1 MPASD
6 STDAERDVA
15 TRMPRA
21 QRRREILAAAGAEF
35 ARGGYAGTTT
45 DAVARAAGVSQPYVV
60 RMFGGKNK
68 LFLAVLEDAVERI
81 AAAFNTRFDELEAAG
96 AADPAAGTVPAQT
109 WEQLGLAYVSLVT
122 DRHYP
127 LVLMQG
133 FVAAS
138 DPDIGE
144 AARAAMNRIH
154 TLIADRTGAGDDEV
168 RDFIAHGML
177 INVLVAIDAPAHH
190 GAHPG
195 LDALTACIGLTASPG
210 APAS

>member
-1 MPASD
+1 MSASRPTPAE
-6 STDAERDVA
+6 ERAPA

-21 QRRREILAAAGAEF
+21 QRRSEILVAAGTEF

-68 LFLAVLEDAVERI
+68 LFLAVLDDAVTRI
-81 AAAFNTRFDELEAAG
+81 AAAFATRFDALEADG
-96 AADPAAGTVPAQT
+96 AIDPATGEVTEDA
-109 WEQLGLAYVSLVT
+109 WLQLGDAYLSLVT

-133 FVAAS
+133 FVAAA
-138 DPDIGE
+138 DPQIGD
-144 AARAAMNRIH
+144 AARAAMGRIH
-154 TLIADRTGAGDDEV
+154 TLVAERTGAPDEQV

-177 INVLVAIDAPAHH
+177 INVLVAIDAPAHQ

-195 LDALTACIGLTASPG
+195 LDALTSCIGLTDDPA
-210 APAS
+210 AP